1 MNAST
6 AQPEILDENMIRIYQ
21 EHIRML
27 SRATF
32 QIRDYVP
39 NIRPEKLKEVIECYE
54 KILGA
59 LLDAE

>member
-1 MNAST
+1 MNT
-6 AQPEILDENMIRIYQ
+6 VGQTEILDDNMIRIYQ

-39 NIRPEKLKEVIECYE
+39 NIRPEKLKEVITCYE

-59 LLDAE
+59 LLDTE